1 MNMRHLTKISA
12 TSVLLKKAASLASTP
27 TFPAWIDA
35 TEYGVP
41 PSSVMPRVRDSL
53 VLRLVAGRRQSRDR
67 TLLHAT
73 GAH

>member
-1 MNMRHLTKISA
+1 MKMRHIAKLSA
-12 TSVLLKKAASLASTP
+12 TGALLKKAASIASSHS
-27 TFPAWIDA
+27 FPAWIDA

-53 VLRLVAGRRQSRDR
+53 VLRLVAGRRR
-67 TLLHAT
+67 TRERALIHAT

>member
-1 MNMRHLTKISA
+1 MRHLTKLSA
-12 TSVLLKKAASLASTP
+12 TSVLLKKAASLASSP

-41 PSSVMPRVRDSL
+41 TSVMPRVRESL
-53 VLRLVAGRRQSRDR
+53 VLRLVAGRRQGRARD
-67 TLLHAT
+67 LIHAT